1 MDIANTSKFKIAC
14 NVASFFRCWIILQ
27 QLRWLI
33 KAECEEEKHRQK
45 AKFHTYSTCDK
56 EIRQQ
61 KQGQETGELIL
72 EVQQETKLWGTQ
84 I

>member
-1 MDIANTSKFKIAC
+1 MSKFKIAC
-14 NVASFFRCWIILQ
+14 NVASFLRSWITLQ

-33 KAECEEEKHRQK
+33 KEECWNEKHRQK
-45 AKFHTYSTCDK
+45 AKFPTYSTCDK

-61 KQGQETGELIL
+61 EQGQETRELIL
-72 EVQQETKLWGTQ
+72 EVQKETKMSGTQ